1 VVKTRKSFIPG
12 DTVYVRSGIYGERIV
27 VDKPVFLVG
36 EDKQTTVIEGSGT
49 EPIIIIQSS

>member
-1 VVKTRKSFIPG
+1 MVKTRKSFIPG